1 MNETR
6 KPRTQEQPNSVFGQV
21 DQNSIASKIE
31 QTQHD
36 DEDSIFFAQRRDV
49 ETTNAAQIFDRG
61 VQALTGEILNSATP
75 QMRLSDLHRSSQSGQ
90 SPQIIQVPFTEVIP
104 THPSA
109 RRAFLLYGPAGVCR

>member
-1 MNETR
+1 MNEIHS
-6 KPRTQEQPNSVFGQV
+6 PRTQEQPNSVFGQV

-31 QTQHD
+31 KTQHD
-36 DEDSIFFAQRRDV
+36 DENSIFFAQRRDA

-61 VQALTGEILNSATP
+61 VRALTGDILNSATP
-75 QMRLSDLHRSSQSGQ
+75 QMQSSDLHGSSESGQ
-90 SPQIIQVPFTEVIP
+90 AHQIIQVRFTEVIP

>member
-6 KPRTQEQPNSVFGQV
+6 GPRTQEQPPSVFGQV
-21 DQNSIASKIE
+21 DQKSIASKIE

-36 DEDSIFFAQRRDV
+36 DEDSIFFAERELV
-49 ETTNAAQIFDRG
+49 EITHAAHVFDRG
-61 VQALTGEILNSATP
+61 VQALTGEILNPAASRK
-75 QMRLSDLHRSSQSGQ
+75 QLSDPVGSALAGQ
-90 SPQIIQVPFTEVIP
+90 SPQIIQVRFTEVIP

>member
-1 MNETR
+1 VNE
-6 KPRTQEQPNSVFGQV
+6 KHEPRTQEQSNSVFGQV

-36 DEDSIFFAQRRDV
+36 DEDSIFFAQRREV
-49 ETTNAAQIFDRG
+49 ETTTAAHIFDRG

-75 QMRLSDLHRSSQSGQ
+75 RLQSSDHHGSSQSGQ
-90 SPQIIQVPFTEVIP
+90 TPQIIQVRFTEVIP
-104 THPSA
+104 AHPSA